1 MSDPMPPAVDDD
13 LKARV
18 LDQLLALRSAKGVL
32 TPQKLA
38 RYPAL
43 IEVMGGGDLLDA
55 FMAFR
60 RELRRYIESANRNER
75 AAALSIYAKDE
86 HVGERLQ
93 YAANRLSDAG
103 VGEQRT
109 ARRWSDEGMPA
120 LAEDL
125 VYMAEVQ
132 GRLGRELLHI
142 ELQITEEFALAV
154 SIDQMV
160 LEHLPVKAPE
170 VTLWAMSSSGE
181 PDELSLDLARYPAT
195 GSEKRLSH
203 DQTTDQVG
211 ARAARP
217 HHARAQPCA
226 GRDRTR
232 CPHAH
237 DQLRSSSEGPAWSGR
252 DPVGLPDS
260 GRHRAI
266 QGRVVGPAQCRSSLP
281 CLTARA
287 REQTFVRTF
296 ESMVKR
302 HQHACRHKR
311 KTSCGT
317 EEVGPHPTPDT
328 FLMIRE
334 VSGVFPIIRHLRYT
348 IYREHYSSM
357 KGTPPVETP
366 QATAPHSEQKD

>member
-195 GSEKRLSH
+195 EAAKNGYRMIRQRIRLAPELLDRITPERSLALAVTGR
-203 DQTTDQVG
+203 DAPMRTISFVPPQRVLPGVAVTLSAYRT
-211 ARAARP
+211 RAAIE
-217 HHARAQPCA
+217 
-226 GRDRTR
+226 
-232 CPHAH
+232 
-237 DQLRSSSEGPAWSGR
+237 LS
-252 DPVGLPDS
+252 
-260 GRHRAI
+260 
-266 QGRVVGPAQCRSSLP
+266 
-281 CLTARA
+281 
-287 REQTFVRTF
+287 
-296 ESMVKR
+296 
-302 HQHACRHKR
+302 
-311 KTSCGT
+311 
-317 EEVGPHPTPDT
+317 
-328 FLMIRE
+328 
-334 VSGVFPIIRHLRYT
+334 
-348 IYREHYSSM
+348 
-357 KGTPPVETP
+357 
-366 QATAPHSEQKD
+366 KDV